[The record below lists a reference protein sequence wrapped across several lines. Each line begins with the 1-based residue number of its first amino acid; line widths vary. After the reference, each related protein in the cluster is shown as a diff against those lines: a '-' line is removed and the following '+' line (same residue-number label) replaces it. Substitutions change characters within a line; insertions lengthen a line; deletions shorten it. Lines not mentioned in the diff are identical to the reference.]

1 MRDSEEEDP
10 RDAIIRELQEYL
22 REAEHALATSEQ
34 LRRVEV
40 EHIEQ
45 VCLMER
51 LEERRGM
58 RERFDRLQ
66 APMKRIQEN
75 LQGIRQQQADR
86 KAAGAA
92 ADSAA
97 IVLAQ
102 VQEQLAL
109 LKAGAADPVLP
120 LFSEEFPKYIAH
132 QRKELATPLEPEG
145 SKYARYTLAA

>member
-66 APMKRIQEN
+66 APMKRLQEN
-75 LQGIRQQQADR
+75 LHVMRYR
-86 KAAGAA
+86 KSG
-92 ADSAA
+92 
-97 IVLAQ
+97 
-102 VQEQLAL
+102 
-109 LKAGAADPVLP
+109 G
-120 LFSEEFPKYIAH
+120 
-132 QRKELATPLEPEG
+132 EG
-145 SKYARYTLAA
+145 KRVSVRVDLGGRRIF

>member
-1 MRDSEEEDP
+1 MIILPP
-10 RDAIIRELQEYL
+10 RSTRTDTLCPDTTRF
-22 REAEHALATSEQ
+22 RSEAEHALATAEQ

-102 VQEQLAL
+102 VQVQLAL
-109 LKAGAADPVLP
+109 LQAGAADPVLP
-120 LFSEEFPKYIAH
+120 LFSEEFPKDIAH
-132 QRKELATPLEPEG
+132 KRQELATSPEPAG
-145 SKYARYTLAA
+145 SKNPSE